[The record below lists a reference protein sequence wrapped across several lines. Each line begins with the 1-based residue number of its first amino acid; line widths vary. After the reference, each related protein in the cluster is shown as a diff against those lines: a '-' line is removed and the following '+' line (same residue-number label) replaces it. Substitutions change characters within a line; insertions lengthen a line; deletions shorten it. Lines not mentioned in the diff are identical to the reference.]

1 MPTSMGMWREQLADT
16 PEIGVQVQLLI
27 SNVYFYI
34 MCVVKSSLTAINK
47 IVNSSKLSRRR
58 FESQLTGIKNL
69 LILSC

>member
-1 MPTSMGMWREQLADT
+1 MIPTSMGKWREQLADT
-16 PEIGVQVQLLI
+16 PETGVQVQLMI

-47 IVNSSKLSRRR
+47 IVKSSKLRRR